1 MKFEELIKD
10 RYSCRKF
17 KNTPV
22 EKEKIEKILVLM
34 AQHRKCMVLV
44 F

>member
-1 MKFEELIKD
+1 MGKKIMTGVEFYVII
-10 RYSCRKF
+10 RK
-17 KNTPV
+17 KYMQ
-22 EKEKIEKILVLM
+22 KIEKIFVLM

>member
-1 MKFEELIKD
+1 MKFEELIKN

-22 EKEKIEKILVLM
+22 EKEKIENT
-34 AQHRKCMVLV
+34 
-44 F
+44 